1 MRETVAHNFLFFIVL
16 LHPTFYLR
24 IDMSVVTESWS
35 VESARKLYNIDGWG
49 IGYFRV
55 DEEGYLV
62 ACPSQ
67 DPGQTIRIT
76 DVIAAAKEEGLSF
89 PLQIRF
95 QDLLRHRVE
104 TLNEAFATAIRD
116 QGYKGRYTGVFP
128 IKVNQMREVV
138 EEILDAGK
146 PYNYGVEAGSKPELI
161 AALSMHKNYDSLIV
175 CNGYKD
181 TQFIRFALNG
191 NRIGKKVIMVA
202 EKLEEVRSIIQVA
215 REMKVKPMIG
225 VRVKLAAKSTG
236 KWATSSG
243 DNAKFGLSTADILD
257 AVEML
262 REARMEDALKLIHF
276 HIGSQ
281 IPDIQVIT
289 RAVREGARFF
299 AKLIKHGCQSL
310 EYIDVGGGLGVD
322 YDGSKS
328 VFSSSINYS
337 MQEYAN
343 DIVYAI
349 QDVCDEEKV
358 SHPNIVSES
367 GRAIVAHHSMIVVE
381 VFGKI
386 EKLRNNYERHGEGRP
401 VHKLIDALIETRDR
415 LVKTN
420 VMECYHDLLYYKEQ
434 SQSLFDL
441 GYLELDDKASIDTLY
456 WEIAARIV
464 FMYADQEYIPEEIQE
479 LKTSLSDQYLCNFSV
494 FQSLP
499 DYWALG
505 QLFPIIPVH
514 RLREQPDRIT
524 TLADITCDSDGK
536 VNKFIDLH
544 DVKDTLQLHA
554 VNGEPYYL
562 GLFMTGAYQ
571 DVMGDLHN
579 LFGRV
584 NEVHLFLDPDEDQG
598 WYIEETIEGSTIG
611 EVLSMNQYVPSDLV
625 RSMKK
630 QVDQAIKQDIVKP
643 SEGIKL
649 LQEYEKALLEY
660 TYLKSLH

>member
-1 MRETVAHNFLFFIVL
+1 
-16 LHPTFYLR
+16 
-24 IDMSVVTESWS
+24 MSAVTESWS

-67 DPGQTIRIT
+67 DPAQTIRIT

-104 TLNEAFATAIRD
+104 SLNEAFTTAIRD
-116 QGYKGRYTGVFP
+116 QGYKGKYTGVFP

-202 EKLEEVRSIIQVA
+202 EKLEEVRTIIQVA

-262 REARMEDALKLIHF
+262 REVQMEDALKLIHF

-386 EKLRNNYERHGEGRP
+386 EKLRHYYARNGEGRP
-401 VHKLIDALIETRDR
+401 VHKLIDALVETRDR
-415 LVKTN
+415 LTKNN

-505 QLFPIIPVH
+505 QLFPIVPIH
-514 RLREQPDRIT
+514 RLQEQPDRVT

-554 VNGEPYYL
+554 INGEPYYL

-584 NEVHLFLDPDEDQG
+584 NEVHLFLDPDEDLG